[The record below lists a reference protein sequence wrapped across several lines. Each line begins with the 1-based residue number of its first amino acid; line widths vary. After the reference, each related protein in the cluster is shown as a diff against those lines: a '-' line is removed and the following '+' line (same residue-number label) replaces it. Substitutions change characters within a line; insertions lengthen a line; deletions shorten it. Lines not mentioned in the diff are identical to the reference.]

1 VKTMKKAEAVARLIR
16 PINCTVM
23 GFAVIVGIIV
33 ATPSFSMGRNEVIR
47 AALGFVTGFTFL
59 ATANVVNDYYDR
71 EIDAVNEPNRPIP
84 SGIIRPK
91 EALSYA
97 SVLSVVG
104 FVSASLTNWECLV
117 LATMSWILLLYY
129 GTRGKRTGLL
139 GNFVVSACIS
149 LPFIYGGFAVKRG
162 LSLVLTLFSAM
173 AFLSNTG
180 REITKGIV
188 DVEGDKLR
196 NVKTVAVLWGSKT
209 AAVAASSFYG
219 ASVILSSFPWFLG
232 KVSAFYLPL
241 VALADAGFIFS
252 SLTLLQD
259 YSRENA
265 RRVKNLVR
273 VWMVIS
279 LLAFVAGKF
288 SWK

>member
-149 LPFIYGGFAVKRG
+149 LPFIYGGFAVERG

>member
-1 VKTMKKAEAVARLIR
+1 MKKAEAVARLIR
-16 PINCTVM
+16 PINCMVM

-33 ATPSFSMGRNEVIR
+33 VTPSFSMERNEAIR
-47 AALGFVTGFTFL
+47 AVLGFVTGFTFL
-59 ATANVVNDYYDR
+59 ATANVINDYYDR

-84 SGIIRPK
+84 SGIVRPR

-97 SVLSVVG
+97 SVLSITG
-104 FVSASLTNWECLV
+104 FVAALLTNWECLV

-129 GTRGKRTGLL
+129 STRGKRTGLL
-139 GNFVVSACIS
+139 GNFIVSACIS
-149 LPFIYGGFAVKRG
+149 LPFIYGGFAVERG
-162 LSLVLTLFSAM
+162 LSLVLMLFSAM

-188 DVEGDKLR
+188 DIEGDKLR

-232 KVSAFYLPL
+232 EVSAFYLPL
-241 VALADAGFIFS
+241 VALADVGFIFS
-252 SLTLLQD
+252 SLALLQD

-273 VWMVIS
+273 VWMVIG